1 MTRCPKCGH
10 DNPKDTLYC
19 EECDWR
25 LDQSVSKMKK
35 EKTSADVM
43 MYSGIAM
50 VLGIISI
57 ATYFLEIPI
66 VAILAGVVG
75 MVGGGYGINLPR
87 YIQCNKM
94 LCTAMAGI
102 GILLSIFGFI
112 FGLAAYA

>member
-57 ATYFLEIPI
+57 ATSTSI
-66 VAILAGVVG
+66 AIGVR
-75 MVGGGYGINLPR
+75 MDTAQYPLIFFTIYRNLISSNR
-87 YIQCNKM
+87 
-94 LCTAMAGI
+94 
-102 GILLSIFGFI
+102 
-112 FGLAAYA
+112 